1 MAKLRLKITKGNPIR
16 YVSHLDF
23 AGTIE
28 RVVRRANLPVAYSE
42 GFNPHMKLAFASA
55 LAVGV
60 TSEAEYLD
68 LELTE
73 EPEIA
78 WLQAQII
85 PQLPAGIEL
94 KAAKYVNQPSK
105 ALMALVNLATY
116 EIVVPL
122 LAAGAGDS
130 TIEKSLQ
137 NFNSEI
143 EVIYTKQTPKGR
155 REIDIK
161 EYLAEPVMVKSLQD
175 NPRQITISL
184 SIKIM
189 PNGSVKPVEVLAALI
204 ESFGLPVDKD
214 AALIH
219 RSGLFVA
226 DGNIRRS
233 PIDLQ

>member
-16 YVSHLDF
+16 YISHLDF

-28 RVVRRANLPVAYSE
+28 RVVRRAQLPVAYSE

-78 WLQAQII
+78 WLTAQIA

-94 KAAKYVNQPSK
+94 KEAKYVNQSSK

-122 LAAGAGDS
+122 LGDMDRE
-130 TIEKSLQ
+130 TIKKSLDK
-137 NFNSEI
+137 FNNEI
-143 EVIYTKQTPKGR
+143 AVVYTKQTPKGR

-161 EYLAEPVMVKSLQD
+161 EYLAEPVAIKPLLDSSQQVTMY
-175 NPRQITISL
+175 L

-189 PNGSVKPVEVLAALI
+189 PNGSVKPAEVLAAMI
-204 ESFGLPVDKD
+204 EGFGLPVDKD
-214 AALIH
+214 SALIH
-219 RSGLFVA
+219 RTGLFIT
-226 DGNIRRS
+226 DGKIRQS
-233 PIDLQ
+233 PIEVQ